1 MTALRRVTLRTLL
14 AARVA
19 TGVLAAALPVAA
31 QPTPAPAESPAPAPA
46 SPSPSP
52 GAAAPVPPAAPAAG
66 GKTVAVSLREAI
78 GLALANNLDIRVEE
92 FNPQVQATEVGRE
105 RAAFD
110 PTVSAR
116 LQAAQDRSPTLSRV
130 QGNDV
135 RTIAGQAALTQ
146 RLPTGTQ
153 YELTYNTNRLRTNS
167 PFATLNPAYSAE
179 VLLNVTQPL
188 LRNFGIDINRTAITV
203 ARGNREIALTN
214 FRGQVIQSL
223 FTTIQGYWSLVQAL
237 DALEVARESLRL
249 AQRLL
254 EQNRVQVRVGTLAPI
269 EVTQA
274 EAGVASREEGAIV
287 AEAAVRDAED
297 RLKRALLIDPANV
310 FDYTLVPTDRPE
322 FTPVEIQ
329 LGPNLEAVT
338 RLRPELAAARTDL
351 QNREANLRLAR
362 NQRLPELNMV
372 GSVGLNG
379 LDTGFANAEEQLGTE
394 AADQYQWSAGLLFSY
409 PLGNRAGRNRV
420 AGQELALRQARM
432 ALRNLDL
439 QVAEEVRAAVRA
451 VNTNVKRVEATRE
464 STRLAREQLT
474 AEQKRLAVGLSTSF
488 EVLRLQ
494 TDLATARNAEIRAI
508 TEYRVSLA
516 NLDRTAGTLLD
527 RVGVT
532 VTE

>member
-1 MTALRRVTLRTLL
+1 
-14 AARVA
+14 
-19 TGVLAAALPVAA
+19 
-31 QPTPAPAESPAPAPA
+31 
-46 SPSPSP
+46 
-52 GAAAPVPPAAPAAG
+52 
-66 GKTVAVSLREAI
+66 
-78 GLALANNLDIRVEE
+78 
-92 FNPQVQATEVGRE
+92 
-105 RAAFD
+105 
-110 PTVSAR
+110 
-116 LQAAQDRSPTLSRV
+116 
-130 QGNDV
+130 
-135 RTIAGQAALTQ
+135 
-146 RLPTGTQ
+146 
-153 YELTYNTNRLRTNS
+153 
-167 PFATLNPAYSAE
+167 
-179 VLLNVTQPL
+179 
-188 LRNFGIDINRTAITV
+188 V

-249 AQRLL
+249 ALRLL

-329 LGPNLEAVT
+329 LGPNLEAVI